1 MLKPTKYTDV
11 NISLIAISSEILK
24 HFRST
29 DAIPYQDLL
38 NKIIGKKGI
47 EAKNVFLP
55 ALSFLF
61 LLGKVEYH
69 NKSDLIRFQNENK

>member
-11 NISLIAISSEILK
+11 NISLLAISSEILK
-24 HFRST
+24 LFKTT
-29 DAIPYQDLL
+29 DAIPYQELL
-38 NKIIGKKGI
+38 NKILANKGI

-61 LLGKVEYH
+61 LLGKIEYQG
-69 NKSDLIRFQNENK
+69 KSDLIQFKNEIK